1 MIGMVE
7 VLENL
12 RPSVEQSRVIHTIRS
27 SAFSLLR
34 IIGGILDARQIVAGE
49 LDIRYT
55 KSELRPMIEG
65 AVVSLQHLADSNDV
79 KLCLMIDPRLL
90 DWILTDA
97 DRVRQII
104 LNLLGNAIKFP
115 AKYLANEV
123 SEVCLRAERID
134 DNTMRLTIKDTGI
147 GMSENVKSKL
157 LKPLTRGETSQVCG
171 VGGTGLGLVITQ
183 SLVEMMNGSIEVSS
197 IQGQGTEVVLD
208 LPFSAQDGP
217 RTLPD
222 IAGLKVVWLLERGL
236 PFPYWF
242 SVFFTR
248 CNAEFQVLR
257 TDINLVG
264 VDPASLGATV
274 FILDN
279 FDPKI

>member
-12 RPSVEQSRVIHTIRS
+12 RPSVEQSRVIYIIRS

-34 IIGGILDARQIVAGE
+34 IIGDILDARQIVAGE

>member
-1 MIGMVE
+1 M
-7 VLENL
+7 
-12 RPSVEQSRVIHTIRS
+12 
-27 SAFSLLR
+27 LR
-34 IIGGILDARQIVAGE
+34 IIGDILDARQIEAGE

-65 AVVSLQHLADSNDV
+65 AVVSLQHLVDSNDV

-97 DRVRQII
+97 GRVRQII
-104 LNLLGNAIKFP
+104 LNLFGNAIKFS
-115 AKYLANEV
+115 AKYLTNEV
-123 SEVCLRAERID
+123 SEVCLCAERID

-147 GMSENVKSKL
+147 GMSEKVKSNL
-157 LKPLTRGETSQVCG
+157 FKPFTRGEASQVRG
-171 VGGTGLGLVITQ
+171 VGGTGLGLGITQ
-183 SLVEMMNGSIEVSS
+183 SLVEMRNGSIEVNS

-208 LPFSAQDGP
+208 LPISAQDGP

-236 PFPYWF
+236 HFLHWF

-274 FILDN
+274 FILDT
-279 FDPKI
+279 FDPKICAR